1 MSEMHLRQSGFTYST
16 FSSFTQN
23 KDRIQNLKKT
33 GDSRYI
39 CQKAYFQHDMARG
52 DLKDLWAW
60 VTEDLNR
67 EETAETF
74 YEKELLQTKQGLE
87 LTKKLI
93 RKKKGIN
100 VRLCGKVTIIHL
112 IVEYRKKDIFI

>member
-23 KDRIQNLKKT
+23 KDRIQNLQKT